1 MSRQI
6 PLDELNKLIEDKAKE
21 YLDAANYSAGDPDK
35 PDEYK
40 ICLAKAEALEDLQ
53 DVINEPRPIQDVSEN
68 LQQTFNV
75 EETKKI
81 INKDELH

>member
-6 PLDELNKLIEDKAKE
+6 SLDELNKLIDSKIEQYDNEAAKE
-21 YLDAANYSAGDPDK
+21 GLKGDGNI
-35 PDEYK
+35 EYDVCRGK
-40 ICLAKAEALEDLQ
+40 SEALEDLKHE
-53 DVINEPRPIQDVSEN
+53 INEPRPIEDVSEN